1 MTKLNRVSVRMELVT
16 ICGMT
21 TTTTPETTEITPITT
36 AMLDSF
42 RKDFEKDSSAKTAQN
57 AVTQT
62 TIDDIALV
70 RDIVQSTDFTFSIR
84 LDEWKVTNQKKSGR
98 CWLFA
103 ALNMLRVPAMKKM
116 NVKEFEFSQNWAMFW
131 DKFERAN
138 WFLQHIIDTADR
150 DVDDRTVSFLLSE
163 PIGDGGQWNMF
174 VNLVNKHGLVPKSV
188 MPETES
194 SSCTVKMNMILRW
207 KLRDGAEQLREE
219 GADMEHV
226 REKIL
231 SGIWRILCI
240 HLGTPPTTFM
250 WQWQDKDKKFT
261 RKGEMTPL
269 EFAKE
274 YIETPLDEYVC
285 VVNDPRNSSPLMR
298 TYTVECLGNVVGGE
312 LVKYLNID
320 LTEMKSLTQKMLED
334 GKPVWMG
341 CDVGKMFRRDIG
353 IWDAEL
359 FDFEGV
365 YGTNL
370 GLTKAQRLEYHQ
382 TLMTH
387 AMLFT
392 GVDVHD
398 GVPVKWRVENSWGDE
413 EVGVKGFHAM
423 NDSWFDEYMF
433 EVAIEKKYL
442 SEELLTAWD
451 EEPTVLA
458 PWDPM
463 GSLAKS
469 SRSHI

>member
-1 MTKLNRVSVRMELVT
+1 MKT
-16 ICGMT
+16 IQ
-21 TTTTPETTEITPITT
+21 TTPISADSIQ
-36 AMLDSF
+36 SF
-42 RKDFEKDSSAKTAQN
+42 RDAFEKDSSAKVSQN
-57 AVTQT
+57 AVSQT
-62 TIDDIALV
+62 TIDDVALV
-70 RDIVQSTDFTFSIR
+70 RDVVQGTDFTFSTH
-84 LDEWKVTNQKKSGR
+84 LDEWKVANQKQSGR

-138 WFLQHIIDTADR
+138 WFLQHIIETADR
-150 DVDDRTVSFLLSE
+150 DIDDRTVAFLLSD

-174 VNLVNKHGLVPKSV
+174 VNVVKKHGLVPKSA
-188 MPETES
+188 MPETQS
-194 SSCTVKMNMILRW
+194 SSATAKMNMILKW
-207 KLRDGAEQLREE
+207 KLRDGAEQIRAE
-219 GADMEHV
+219 GADMEAG
-226 REKIL
+226 RQEIL
-231 SGIWRILCI
+231 SSIWRILCI
-240 HLGTPPTTFM
+240 HLGTPPQKFM
-250 WQWQDKDKKFT
+250 WQWKDKDKKFH

-269 EFAKE
+269 DFAEE

-285 VVNDPRNSSPLMR
+285 VVNDPRDSSPLMS

-320 LTEMKSLTQKMLED
+320 TAAMKSLTQKMLED

-353 IWDAEL
+353 IWDANL
-359 FDFEGV
+359 FNFDDV
-365 YGTNL
+365 YGVSF
-370 GLTKAQRLEYHQ
+370 GLSKAQRLNYHQ

-398 GVPVKWRVENSWGDE
+398 GVPTKWRVENSWGDE
-413 EVGVKGFHAM
+413 NVGVKGFHAM

-442 SEELLTAWD
+442 PNEMIEAWD
-451 EEPTVLA
+451 EQPRVLS

-463 GSLAKS
+463 GSLA
-469 SRSHI
+469 R